1 MFEEIMA
8 QKFPELIKDTNPK
21 IQETHT
27 ISSKNKTNFFSCRHV
42 IGIPKKTNTKRK
54 FFKMR
59 KRKRHYFKINGI

>member
-42 IGIPKKTNTKRK
+42 IGIPQKKQIQREI
-54 FFKMR
+54 FLR
-59 KRKRHYFKINGI
+59 

>member
-27 ISSKNKTNFFSCRHV
+27 ILSKNKTNFFSCRHV
-42 IGIPKKTNTKRK
+42 IGIPKKNKYK
-54 FFKMR
+54 E
-59 KRKRHYFKINGI
+59 KIF

>member
-27 ISSKNKTNFFSCRHV
+27 ISSKNKTIFFCRHA
-42 IGIPKKTNTKRK
+42 IGIPKKNKYK
-54 FFKMR
+54 EKNF
-59 KRKRHYFKINGI
+59 

>member
-42 IGIPKKTNTKRK
+42 IGIPKKKQIQRENFLR
-54 FFKMR
+54 
-59 KRKRHYFKINGI
+59 